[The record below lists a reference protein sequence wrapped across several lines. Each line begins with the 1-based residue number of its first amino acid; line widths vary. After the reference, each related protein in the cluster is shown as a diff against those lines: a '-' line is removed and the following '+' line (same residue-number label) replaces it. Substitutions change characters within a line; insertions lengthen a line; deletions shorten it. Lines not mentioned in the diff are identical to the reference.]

1 MRPLAKTLLP
11 VIAMIL
17 ALTACK
23 DDNFGITDYSEGEP
37 ATLEMR
43 ITVPVTQKVEIS
55 RAIDPLQES
64 RISQLIL
71 IGFEKNSNNKI
82 MFDLSNKLK
91 QLGNPTDLAGVSY
104 NLTETL
110 TTRSGI
116 YRMYIIA
123 NYGSPFSGHNFT
135 DLSTMAEADLRNVLF
150 ENGAG
155 NFELSGSN
163 GFPMSQ
169 YIEEFRINPGK
180 NTLDGVVLKRAVAN
194 VQFNFGNGKG
204 FQTGGTATAP
214 VYNKPNFVPKTYSV
228 YNVPVQAP
236 MFPTLNPMIGT
247 AHVTQLTD
255 HTITDGKSF
264 SFFMLEDMQTGLQ
277 KNDVTVWKQREEWN
291 HNAETGSNMQGR
303 MFTNAPTTA
312 AFVVVEGDYTGP
324 VSKDKPADVYTGTV
338 RFIIHLGD
346 FSTTSGNLNNYNVV
360 RNTYQVYNV
369 TVESAYSIMA
379 NVTVDIPAEEKN
391 PAIEGN
397 LYNSHNLNVDAHY
410 TKAMIRIPVAHF
422 NPDEVAGHKV
432 IIASPKTGFARQEY
446 SMDDLKASATSRAGD
461 EPDYKWIQFQKPVDA
476 NTFPE
481 YAGIDETTGECLKA
495 GGREW
500 GYITDLSANPDNY
513 CVKSA
518 DGLYYYTAAFIDE
531 NVYTDLSVKQSE
543 WADNPVKDRLM
554 IFNAKDR
561 VPSADGQ
568 NVLAQTTGFYITQSQ
583 LISSYD
589 LTIVPKGNN
598 PFGFEETEEPT
609 ACATEHGVSA
619 TYFPSGLE
627 WDSDKEDLSHYV
639 YTDVNG
645 QYTTTQY
652 YPSSAANQGGFYKVN
667 DDGSYYYS
675 HEGAHKISQA
685 LAARNRD
692 LDGNG
697 IIEGNEIRWYIPTT
711 SQYLIMWFARNNIPD
726 AFKLY
731 DKTLADKVS
740 GTAEIP
746 HYFTSSP
753 RPQRRVYMHDLS
765 AFIPHI
771 ELSGSKMVMPY
782 NNIRFCRNIG
792 ITADQTAGTSEITN
806 EISRLSVHDATARTI
821 RLRNAYA
828 ARPYTWTQPYPI
840 HDQFMEANE
849 APLVMEYSDPLQI
862 TNVPANWD
870 KVSRQNT
877 IDVLTDR
884 ALAAYNNAHGT
895 AHTSLPDG
903 WRIPNSR
910 ELLLLFINGV
920 LENVPASAMGMIVPS
935 CTFPYGQMFSYSYT
949 PLYLQYEGYGWKGYY
964 MPPLANE
971 NPATGYVILVR
982 DKTE

>member
-194 VQFNFGNGKG
+194 VQFNFENGKG

-277 KNDVTVWKQREEWN
+277 KNDVTVWKQREEWD
-291 HNAETGSNMQGR
+291 HNAETGSNIQGR

-432 IIASPKTGFARQEY
+432 IIASTKTGFKRQEY
-446 SMDDLKASATSRAGD
+446 SMDDLRASAASRAGD

-500 GYITDLSANPDNY
+500 GYITDLSANPENY

-568 NVLAQTTGFYITQSQ
+568 NVLAQSTGFYITQSQ

-697 IIEGNEIRWYIPTT
+697 TIEGNEIRWYIPTT

-740 GTAEIP
+740 GTADIP

-753 RPQRRVYMHDLS
+753 RQQRRIYMHDLS

-792 ITADQTAGTSEITN
+792 ITADQTTGTSEITN

-870 KVSRQNT
+870 NVSRQNT

-895 AHTSLPDG
+895 AHTALPDG

-920 LENVPASAMGMIVPS
+920 LDDVPASAMGMIVPS